1 MRRLGRC
8 RIGALC
14 AFEYVCFVL
23 LDPAERLQPAE
34 RCATIVNRF
43 AKPSGQ
49 ASCALHPAR
58 TGRIAATALRHRR
71 RSLRAALVHD
81 LGHQADRLALCGH
94 ARSLS
99 AAEAAARRAAPP
111 VLQRRV
117 SGPPFFSSVGSTSLR
132 SFLSCC
138 CCSPCRPGSSAPG
151 SPPPRPAPAARA
163 VLLQRKRWSGHSC
176 SVRGRCL
183 FRFSAA
189 ASLLPIDCGRVAVT
203 GTYGD
208 ASHMNKGHEQ
218 ARSNKRVQ
226 WSFEKG

>member
-81 LGHQADRLALCGH
+81 LGHQADRLALRGH

-99 AAEAAARRAAPP
+99 AARKQPRGARLLLFFSGAYQDRPSFRALDPRRYDPSCPAAVVRLAGQAPPRRA
-111 VLQRRV
+111 R
-117 SGPPFFSSVGSTSLR
+117 
-132 SFLSCC
+132 
-138 CCSPCRPGSSAPG
+138 
-151 SPPPRPAPAARA
+151 PPPRPAPAARA

-203 GTYGD
+203 GT
-208 ASHMNKGHEQ
+208 
-218 ARSNKRVQ
+218 
-226 WSFEKG
+226 

>member
-81 LGHQADRLALCGH
+81 LGHQADRLALRGH

-99 AAEAAARRAAPP
+99 AARKQPRGARLLLFFSGAYQDRPSFRPLDSRRYDPSCPAAVVRLAGQAPPRRA
-111 VLQRRV
+111 
-117 SGPPFFSSVGSTSLR
+117 
-132 SFLSCC
+132 
-138 CCSPCRPGSSAPG
+138 RP
-151 SPPPRPAPAARA
+151 PPPRPAPAARA

-203 GTYGD
+203 GT
-208 ASHMNKGHEQ
+208 
-218 ARSNKRVQ
+218 
-226 WSFEKG
+226 

>member
-23 LDPAERLQPAE
+23 LDLAERLQPAE

-49 ASCALHPAR
+49 APCALHPAR

-117 SGPPFFSSVGSTSLR
+117 SPPGPPFFWSVGFESLR

-138 CCSPCRPGSSAPG
+138 CCSPCRPGSSTLG
-151 SPPPRPAPAARA
+151 SPPLDLPLLHGLFCFSGSVGA
-163 VLLQRKRWSGHSC
+163 VIP
-176 SVRGRCL
+176 VL
-183 FRFSAA
+183 FGDAVHFDSPSQQGCCRLTVG
-189 ASLLPIDCGRVAVT
+189 LLPLR
-203 GTYGD
+203 
-208 ASHMNKGHEQ
+208 EQ
-218 ARSNKRVQ
+218 AGKRVV
-226 WSFEKG
+226 

>member
-81 LGHQADRLALCGH
+81 LGHQADRLALRGH

-99 AAEAAARRAAPP
+99 AARKQPRGARLLLFFSGAYQDRPSFRPLDSRRYDPSCPAAVVRLAGQAPPRRARPPPLDLPLLHGLFCFSGSVGAVIP
-111 VLQRRV
+111 VLFGDAV
-117 SGPPFFSSVGSTSLR
+117 YFD
-132 SFLSCC
+132 
-138 CCSPCRPGSSAPG
+138 
-151 SPPPRPAPAARA
+151 SPPQQVCCRLTVGVSPLRERKGTRP
-163 VLLQRKRWSGHSC
+163 
-176 SVRGRCL
+176 
-183 FRFSAA
+183 
-189 ASLLPIDCGRVAVT
+189 I
-203 GTYGD
+203 
-208 ASHMNKGHEQ
+208 
-218 ARSNKRVQ
+218 
-226 WSFEKG
+226 

>member
-81 LGHQADRLALCGH
+81 LGHQADRLALRGH

-99 AAEAAARRAAPP
+99 AARKQPRGARLLLFFSDAYHRRDRLSFGPLDSSRYDPSCPAAVVRLAGQAPP
-111 VLQRRV
+111 RWARPLDLPPLHGLFCF
-117 SGPPFFSSVGSTSLR
+117 SGSVGAVIPVLFGDAVHFDSPSQQV
-132 SFLSCC
+132 CC
-138 CCSPCRPGSSAPG
+138 RLTVG
-151 SPPPRPAPAARA
+151 
-163 VLLQRKRWSGHSC
+163 
-176 SVRGRCL
+176 
-183 FRFSAA
+183 
-189 ASLLPIDCGRVAVT
+189 LLPLRERAG
-203 GTYGD
+203 
-208 ASHMNKGHEQ
+208 
-218 ARSNKRVQ
+218 KRVV
-226 WSFEKG
+226 

>member
-81 LGHQADRLALCGH
+81 PGHQADRLALRGH

-99 AAEAAARRAAPP
+99 AARKQPRGARLLLFFSGAYQDRPSFRPLDSRRYDPSCPAAVVRLAGQAPPRRA
-111 VLQRRV
+111 
-117 SGPPFFSSVGSTSLR
+117 
-132 SFLSCC
+132 
-138 CCSPCRPGSSAPG
+138 RP
-151 SPPPRPAPAARA
+151 PPPRPAPAARA

-203 GTYGD
+203 GT
-208 ASHMNKGHEQ
+208 
-218 ARSNKRVQ
+218 
-226 WSFEKG
+226 